1 MKNRTTIQNPNIHL
15 VRLLNAEF
23 NIPTTNHLIPETAV
37 KLPEILFITTFPP
50 RECGIA
56 TYSQDL
62 IKSLDN
68 KFKNSFKIKI
78 CALESNTEKHRYA
91 EPIKYILNTD
101 QPDAFSNLSEK
112 INANDSIQ
120 MVLLQHEF
128 GLFRKN
134 EADLIQFLDVLKKPV
149 IVVFHTVLPNPNDL
163 LKANVQAIGQLTQ
176 SIIVMTHSAAKILKN
191 DYGIAP
197 EKIAVIAHG
206 THLVP
211 HSDKELLKKE
221 YNLSGKKVLSTFGL
235 LSSGKSIET
244 TLDAMPSIIKENKDI
259 LFLIIGKTHPTVVKE
274 EGEKYR
280 MMLEEKIQTLQLQ
293 NHVLFINSFLPLTQ
307 LLDFLQLT
315 DIYLFTS
322 KDPNQAVS
330 GTFSYAISC
339 GCPIISTPIPHAC
352 EVLSE
357 GAGIIVDFGNSQQ
370 LAEEVNDLLLDN
382 QLRKNIS
389 ANGLH
394 KIAPTAWENS
404 AIAHALLFETAMKK
418 FFSSKNKKAPDN
430 YRDDNQNSNT
440 FLEEKTVNENLNLH
454 YKIPEINLD
463 HIQKLTTDF
472 GMIQFSIINQ
482 PDPESGYTLDD
493 NARAMVAM
501 CEHFELFKDKTDL
514 DYIKI
519 YLNFI
524 TICLQ
529 DNGTF
534 LNYVDED
541 GDFTDQNNETN
552 LEDSNGRAIW
562 ALGYLI
568 SLSSILPTA
577 IVEKAKLT
585 LERASLNVHKIH
597 STRAMAFVI
606 KGLYYANTKEI
617 SVQNTATVKELADRM
632 VQMYKHESNENWSW
646 FESYLTYGNSILPEA
661 MLCAFLSTGDTAYK
675 TVAKTSFDFL
685 LSKIFSDNS
694 IKVVSNKGWLLEE
707 NGIKNQEIGGE
718 QPIDVAY
725 TILAL
730 SKFSIAFKDEEYI
743 RKMKIAFNWFLGNNH
758 LHQII
763 YNPCTGGCY
772 DGLEDTYINLNQGA
786 ESTIS
791 YLLARLTIEKNTR
804 KPFKLH
810 TPNEVQEE
818 FYLKLNREKILA

>member
-1 MKNRTTIQNPNIHL
+1 MRNRISTQPHNIL
-15 VRLLNAEF
+15 SGGILKKEF
-23 NIPTTNHLIPETAV
+23 NNSVSNHLIPETTT

-56 TYSQDL
+56 TYSKDL
-62 IKSLDN
+62 IESLNN

-78 CALESNTEKHRYA
+78 CALESDTEKHHYD
-91 EPIKYILNTD
+91 ESIKYILNTD
-101 QPDAFSNLSEK
+101 HPNAFYNLSEK
-112 INANDSIQ
+112 INANNLIQ
-120 MVLLQHEF
+120 MVLIQHEF

-134 EADLIQFLDVLKKPV
+134 EADLIQFLYKIIKPV
-149 IVVFHTVLPNPNDL
+149 IIVFHTVLPNPDSSF
-163 LKANVQAIGQLTQ
+163 KVNVQVITQLAH
-176 SIIVMTHSAAKILKN
+176 SIIVMTHSAAQILKN
-191 DYGIAP
+191 DYGVDS
-197 EKIAVIAHG
+197 EKITVIAHG

-211 HSDKELLKKE
+211 HSDKELLKEE

-235 LSSGKSIET
+235 LNSGKSIET
-244 TLDAMPSIIKENKDI
+244 TLDAMPDIIKENKDV
-259 LFLIIGKTHPTVVKE
+259 LFLIIGKTHPSVVKE

-280 MMLEEKIQTLQLQ
+280 TMLEAKIQTLQLE
-293 NHVLFINSFLPLTQ
+293 NHVLFVNTFLPLPQ

-352 EVLSE
+352 EVLSA
-357 GAGIIVDFGNSQQ
+357 GAGVIVDFGNSQQ
-370 LAEEVNDLLLDN
+370 LAKEVNHLLQDK
-382 QLRKNIS
+382 QLRKSLS

-404 AIAHALLFETAMKK
+404 AIAHALLFE
-418 FFSSKNKKAPDN
+418 
-430 YRDDNQNSNT
+430 
-440 FLEEKTVNENLNLH
+440 KTGNEILNLE

-463 HIQKLTTDF
+463 HIKKLTTDF

-482 PDPESGYTLDD
+482 PNLESGYTLDD

-501 CEHFELFKDKTDL
+501 CQYFELIKSQTDL

-524 TICLQ
+524 ISCLR
-529 DNGTF
+529 DDGTF

-568 SLSSILPTA
+568 SLKAILPSA
-577 IVEKAKLT
+577 LVEKAKLT
-585 LERASLNVHKIH
+585 LKKATVNVTAIH

-606 KGLYYANTKEI
+606 KGLYYANTKEK
-617 SVQNTATVKELADRM
+617 SPQNTAIIKELADRM
-632 VQMYKHESNENWSW
+632 IEMYKHESNPNWSW

-661 MLCAFLSTGDTAYK
+661 MLCAFLSTGDITYK

-685 LSKIFSDNS
+685 LTKIFSNDK
-694 IKVVSNKGWLLEE
+694 IRVISNKGWLLKES
-707 NGIKNQEIGGE
+707 KTDKQEIGGE

-730 SKFSIAFKDEEYI
+730 SKFSKVFGGREYI
-743 RKMKIAFNWFLGNNH
+743 RKIKTAFNWFLGNNH

-786 ESTIS
+786 ESTVS
-791 YLLARLTIEKNTR
+791 YLMARLTIEKNASR
-804 KPFKLH
+804 SLKRH
-810 TPNEVQEE
+810 TSSEVQKEL
-818 FYLKLNREKILA
+818 YSKLNRKKILN

>member
-1 MKNRTTIQNPNIHL
+1 MRNRISTQKPNTL
-15 VRLLNAEF
+15 PVGVLNAEF
-23 NIPTTNHLIPETAV
+23 RTSVTNHLIPKTAT

-62 IKSLDN
+62 IQSLNN
-68 KFKNSFKIKI
+68 KFKNSFNIKI
-78 CALESNTEKHRYA
+78 CALESNA
-91 EPIKYILNTD
+91 ERHHYDEPVKYILNID
-101 QPDAFSNLSEK
+101 EPNAFYNLSEK
-112 INANDSIQ
+112 INANNSIQ

-134 EADLIQFLDVLKKPV
+134 EANLIQFLYKIKKSP
-149 IVVFHTVLPNPNDL
+149 IIVFHTVLPNPDSSF
-163 LKANVQAIGQLTQ
+163 KVNVQVIAQLAH
-176 SIIVMTHSAAKILKN
+176 SIIVMTNSAARILTN
-191 DYGIAP
+191 DYGVDP
-197 EKIAVIAHG
+197 EKITVIAHG

-211 HSDKELLKKE
+211 HSDKELLKEE

-244 TLDAMPSIIKENKDI
+244 TLDAMPAIIKENDDV
-259 LFLIIGKTHPTVVKE
+259 LFLIIGKTHPSVVKE
-274 EGEKYR
+274 EGERYR
-280 MMLEEKIQTLQLQ
+280 TMLEAKIEALQLE
-293 NHVLFINSFLPLTQ
+293 NHVLFVNSFLPLPQ

-339 GCPIISTPIPHAC
+339 GCAIISTPIPHAC
-352 EVLSE
+352 EVLSK
-357 GAGIIVDFGNSQQ
+357 GAGIIIDFGNSEQ
-370 LAEEVNDLLLDN
+370 LAKEVNHLLLDK
-382 QLRKNIS
+382 QLRNNIS
-389 ANGLH
+389 SKGLH

-404 AIAHALLFETAMKK
+404 AIAHALLFEKRGH
-418 FFSSKNKKAPDN
+418 KNLK
-430 YRDDNQNSNT
+430 
-440 FLEEKTVNENLNLH
+440 LE

-463 HIQKLTTDF
+463 HIKKLTTDF
-472 GMIQFSIINQ
+472 GMIQFSIINE
-482 PDPESGYTLDD
+482 PDLESGYTVDD

-501 CEHFELFKDKTDL
+501 CEHFELTKDKTDL

-524 TICLQ
+524 SSCLQ
-529 DNGTF
+529 NNGSF

-541 GDFTDQNNETN
+541 GDFTEQNYETN

-562 ALGYLI
+562 ALGYLL
-568 SLSSILPTA
+568 SLGTILPTA
-577 IVEKAKLT
+577 LIEKAKST
-585 LERASLNVHKIH
+585 LRRATVNIAKIH

-606 KGLYYANTKEI
+606 KGLYYANSKEKLP
-617 SVQNTATVKELADRM
+617 QNTAIIKELADRM
-632 VQMYKHESNENWSW
+632 IQMYKHESNPNWNW

-661 MLCAFLSTGDTAYK
+661 MLCAYLSTGDTVYK
-675 TVAKTSFDFL
+675 AVAKTSFDFL
-685 LSKIFSDNS
+685 LSKIFRDKS
-694 IKVVSNKGWLLEE
+694 IKVISNKGWLQKEDSV
-707 NGIKNQEIGGE
+707 NKQVIGGE

-730 SKFSIAFKDEEYI
+730 SKFAIAFEDKEYT
-743 RKMKIAFNWFLGNNH
+743 RKMKIAFSWFLGNNH

-786 ESTIS
+786 ESTVS
-791 YLLARLTIEKNTR
+791 YLMARLTIEKNTR
-804 KPFKLH
+804 RSFKLH
-810 TPNEVQEE
+810 TSSQINKEI
-818 FYLKLNREKILA
+818 YLKLSRPKLVV

>member
-1 MKNRTTIQNPNIHL
+1 MKNRTTISNPKIHL
-15 VRLLNAEF
+15 ARLLNPAF
-23 NIPTTNHLIPETAV
+23 KITTSNHLNSNTAV

-62 IKSLDN
+62 IKSLEN

-78 CALESNTEKHRYA
+78 CALESNTEKHRYT

-101 QPDAFSNLSEK
+101 KPDAFVALSEK
-112 INANDSIQ
+112 INANDAIQ

-134 EADLIQFLDVLKKPV
+134 EADLIQFLEVLIKPV

-211 HSDKELLKKE
+211 HSDKEFLKNE

-244 TLDAMPSIIKENKDI
+244 TLDAMPAIIRKNKDVV
-259 LFLIIGKTHPTVVKE
+259 FLIIGKTHPTVVKE
-274 EGEKYR
+274 EGEQYR
-280 MMLEEKIQTLQLQ
+280 MMLEAKIQTLQLQ
-293 NHVLFINSFLPLTQ
+293 NHVLFVNSFLPLPQ

-330 GTFSYAISC
+330 GTFSYAVSC

-352 EVLSE
+352 EVLS
-357 GAGIIVDFGNSQQ
+357 GDAGIIVDFGNAAQ
-370 LAEEVNDLLLDN
+370 LADEVNDLLLDN

-404 AIAHALLFETAMKK
+404 AISHALLFEKTIN
-418 FFSSKNKKAPDN
+418 KN
-430 YRDDNQNSNT
+430 
-440 FLEEKTVNENLNLH
+440 FNLH

-463 HIQKLTTDF
+463 HIKKLTTDF
-472 GMIQFSIINQ
+472 AMIQFSIINQ

-501 CEHFELFKDKTDL
+501 CQHFELYKDKTDL

-524 TICLQ
+524 SICMQ

-541 GDFTDQNNETN
+541 GDFTEQNNETN

-568 SLSSILPTA
+568 SLRSILPTA
-577 IVEKAKLT
+577 IVEKAKKT
-585 LERASLNVHKIH
+585 LERATPNAHKIH
-597 STRAMAFVI
+597 STRAMAFII
-606 KGLYYANTKEI
+606 KGLYYANTKEE
-617 SVQNTATVKELADRM
+617 SLQNTILIKVLADRM
-632 VQMYKHESNENWSW
+632 LQMYKHESNANWSW
-646 FESYLTYGNSILPEA
+646 FESYLTYGNSLLPEA
-661 MLCAFLSTGDTAYK
+661 MLCAFLSTGDTTYK
-675 TVAKTSFDFL
+675 AVAKTSFDFL
-685 LSKIFSDNS
+685 LSKIFSENN
-694 IKVVSNKGWLLEE
+694 IKIVSNKGWLLKE
-707 NGIKNQEIGGE
+707 NDNASQEIGGE

-730 SKFSIAFKDEEYI
+730 SKFSKVFEEPEYAQKI
-743 RKMKIAFNWFLGNNH
+743 KIAFNWFLGNNH

-791 YLLARLTIEKNTR
+791 YLLARLTIEKNT
-804 KPFKLH
+804 KSSYKTNAPIKI
-810 TPNEVQEE
+810 QEE
-818 FYLKLNREKILA
+818 FYSKLNREKVLA

>member
-1 MKNRTTIQNPNIHL
+1 MRNRIVTQKHNI
-15 VRLLNAEF
+15 VPIGLLNTEF
-23 NIPTTNHLIPETAV
+23 KTSVTNQLISETAV

-62 IKSLDN
+62 IKSLN
-68 KFKNSFKIKI
+68 SKFKNSFNITI
-78 CALESNTEKHRYA
+78 CAFESGAEKHHYE

-101 QPDAFSNLSEK
+101 QPKALYRLSEK
-112 INANDSIQ
+112 INASNLIE
-120 MVLLQHEF
+120 MVLIQHEF

-134 EADLIQFLDVLKKPV
+134 EADLIEFLSNLSKPS
-149 IVVFHTVLPNPNDL
+149 IIAFHTVLPNPNDL
-163 LKANVQAIGQLTQ
+163 LKVNVQAIGQLAH
-176 SIIVMTHSAAKILKN
+176 SIIVMTHSAALILKN
-191 DYGIAP
+191 DYGVDP
-197 EKIAVIAHG
+197 EKITVIAHG

-211 HSDKELLKKE
+211 YSDKELLKEE

-244 TLDAMPSIIKENKDI
+244 TLVAMPNIIKENKDI
-259 LFLIIGKTHPTVVKE
+259 LFLIIGKTHPSVLKE
-274 EGEKYR
+274 EGESYR
-280 MMLEEKIQTLQLQ
+280 TMLEEKIKSLQLQ
-293 NHVLFINSFLPLTQ
+293 NHVLFVNSFLPLPQ
-307 LLDFLQLT
+307 LLDLLQLT

-339 GCPIISTPIPHAC
+339 GCPIISTPIPHAN

-357 GAGIIVDFGNSQQ
+357 GAGIIIDFGNSEQ
-370 LAEEVNDLLLDN
+370 LAKEVNRLLLDKK
-382 QLRKNIS
+382 LRKNIS

-394 KIAPTAWENS
+394 KIVPTAWENS
-404 AIAHALLFETAMKK
+404 AIAHGLLFEKMD
-418 FFSSKNKKAPDN
+418 S
-430 YRDDNQNSNT
+430 R
-440 FLEEKTVNENLNLH
+440 NLNLE
-454 YKIPEINLD
+454 YKIPKINLD
-463 HIQKLTTDF
+463 HIKKLTTDF
-472 GMIQFSIINQ
+472 GMIQFSIINE
-482 PDPESGYTLDD
+482 PDLDSGYTIDD

-501 CEHFELFKDKTDL
+501 CEHYELTKVKTDL

-519 YLNFI
+519 YLTFI
-524 TICLQ
+524 DSCLQ
-529 DNGTF
+529 ANGSF

-541 GDFTDQNNETN
+541 GDFTDQNYETN

-568 SLSSILPTA
+568 SLESILPVSL
-577 IVEKAKLT
+577 ILKAKKT
-585 LERASLNVHKIH
+585 LEQATANVLKMH

-606 KGLYYANTKEI
+606 KGLYYATTKEK
-617 SVQNTATVKELADRM
+617 SQEKTAIIKELADRM
-632 VQMYKHESNENWSW
+632 LQMYKHESKPNWNW

-661 MLCAFLSTGDTAYK
+661 MLCAYLSTDDTNYK
-675 TVAKTSFDFL
+675 DIAKTSFDFL
-685 LSKIFSDNS
+685 LDKIFDDKS
-694 IKVVSNKGWLLEE
+694 IKVISNKGWMVKDDSTK
-707 NGIKNQEIGGE
+707 IRAIGGE

-730 SKFSIAFKDEEYI
+730 SKFAKTFNDPEYT
-743 RKMKIAFNWFLGNNH
+743 RKMKIAFSWFLGNNH

-786 ESTIS
+786 ESTVS
-791 YLLARLTIEKNTR
+791 YLMARLCIEKNAKKYIKIENYNATQKDNYS
-804 KPFKLH
+804 KPSHKK
-810 TPNEVQEE
+810 TMV
-818 FYLKLNREKILA
+818 

>member
-1 MKNRTTIQNPNIHL
+1 MMRNRISTQNPNIL
-15 VRLLNAEF
+15 PVGVLNAEF
-23 NIPTTNHLIPETAV
+23 RTSVTNHLIPETAK

-62 IKSLDN
+62 IKSLNN
-68 KFKNSFKIKI
+68 KFKNSFNIKI
-78 CALESNTEKHRYA
+78 CALESDTEKNHYDQ
-91 EPIKYILNTD
+91 PIKYVLNTD
-101 QPDAFSNLSEK
+101 EPNAFYNLSEK
-112 INANDSIQ
+112 INTSNSIQ

-134 EADLIQFLDVLKKPV
+134 EANLIQFLYKIKKPA
-149 IVVFHTVLPNPNDL
+149 IIVFHTVLPNPDSSF
-163 LKANVQAIGQLTQ
+163 KVNVQVIVQQAH
-176 SIIVMTHSAAKILKN
+176 SIIVMTQSAASILKN
-191 DYGIAP
+191 DYGITS
-197 EKIAVIAHG
+197 EKINVIAHG

-211 HSDKELLKKE
+211 HSDKELLKE
-221 YNLSGKKVLSTFGL
+221 EHNLSGKKVLSTFGL

-244 TLDAMPSIIKENKDI
+244 TLDAMPSIIKENEDV
-259 LFLIIGKTHPTVVKE
+259 LFLIIGKTHPSVAKA

-280 MMLEEKIQTLQLQ
+280 TMLEAKIETLQLE
-293 NHVLFINSFLPLTQ
+293 NHVLFVNSFLPLPQ

-339 GCPIISTPIPHAC
+339 GCPIISTPIPHAS

-357 GAGIIVDFGNSQQ
+357 GAGIIIDFGNSEQ
-370 LAEEVNDLLLDN
+370 LAKEVNLLLLDTN
-382 QLRKNIS
+382 KRKNIS
-389 ANGLH
+389 SKGLH

-404 AIAHALLFETAMKK
+404 AIAHALLFEKTGH
-418 FFSSKNKKAPDN
+418 KNLK
-430 YRDDNQNSNT
+430 
-440 FLEEKTVNENLNLH
+440 LE

-463 HIQKLTTDF
+463 HIKKLTTDF

-482 PDPESGYTLDD
+482 PDLESGYTLDD

-501 CEHFELFKDKTDL
+501 CEHFELTKDKTDL

-524 TICLQ
+524 NSCLQ
-529 DNGTF
+529 DDGSF

-541 GDFTDQNNETN
+541 GDFTEQNNLTN

-568 SLSSILPTA
+568 SLGSVLPSAMT
-577 IVEKAKLT
+577 EKAKLT
-585 LERASLNVHKIH
+585 LKRATVNVTEIH

-606 KGLYYANTKEI
+606 KGLYYANSKEK
-617 SVQNTATVKELADRM
+617 SPQNTSIIKEFGDRII
-632 VQMYKHESNENWSW
+632 QMYKHESNPNWNW

-661 MLCAFLSTGDTAYK
+661 MLCAYLSTGDTVYK
-675 TVAKTSFDFL
+675 DVAKTSFDFL
-685 LSKIFSDNS
+685 LSKIFRDKS
-694 IKVVSNKGWLLEE
+694 IKVISNKGWLQKDDTV
-707 NGIKNQEIGGE
+707 NKQVIGGE
-718 QPIDVAY
+718 QAIDVAY

-730 SKFSIAFKDEEYI
+730 SKFAIAFEDEEYTK
-743 RKMKIAFNWFLGNNH
+743 KMKIAFSWFLGNNH

-786 ESTIS
+786 ESTVS
-791 YLLARLTIEKNTR
+791 YLMARLTIEKNTR
-804 KPFKLH
+804 RSFKLH
-810 TPNEVQEE
+810 KSSLINKEI
-818 FYLKLNREKILA
+818 FLKLSRPKLMV